1 MDRTDVVCNLFEFL
15 AMVADRKSVKERCS
29 RTEDNEL
36 LQYVGQAL
44 ELHQKDKAVQR
55 AGLQLYEAI
64 LMHASEKSQR
74 QFAKKIFRA
83 VGENLQK
90 NNDDPAICFS
100 SYSILCT
107 LTDKMGDKLAPWIER
122 ILSMILTTIS
132 QLFSAE
138 LVAKCMTLL
147 EHMATD
153 EDSLYVM
160 AAHPRCLLVFTD
172 ALGIL
177 GVSYLGACITAL
189 EYLLRILEEDTAM
202 HIVTENLNDQ
212 HVPELQYYL
221 TLQSEFLV
229 KTDRFVKLVEEAAEV
244 DEGAMEYWQQ
254 LVDAIKSIVDE
265 LVQERQL
272 QAGLTPT
279 NADANAV
286 ALPVSA
292 ADHVLPGNAG
302 NTDSSTSAA
311 SVSTNNTNSMY
322 ISADSSTNDLHPNH
336 PSFHE
341 TNSDKK
347 PFPHLDSAERMGGFN
362 PILQINTSKRK
373 SSKNVLAAAA
383 VGKPVE
389 VSENSEVDEGEEE
402 EEEEEVEE
410 NKDENA
416 MMSRGRAQTV
426 VATGM
431 NFFVF
436 FFCFIHSVA

>member
-1 MDRTDVVCNLFEFL
+1 MDRTDVICNMFEFF

-189 EYLLRILEEDTAM
+189 EYLLRILEDDTAM

-212 HVPELQYYL
+212 HTPELKYYL
-221 TLQSEFLV
+221 TLQSEFLT
-229 KTDRFVKLVEEAAEV
+229 KTDRFLKLVEEAAEV
-244 DEGAMEYWQQ
+244 DEGAMEYCQQ

-265 LVQERQL
+265 LVQERL
-272 QAGLTPT
+272 IRAGLTSG
-279 NADANAV
+279 D

-292 ADHVLPGNAG
+292 TNNSPPG
-302 NTDSSTSAA
+302 NTDSSATAA
-311 SVSTNNTNSMY
+311 SVTANNTSSMF
-322 ISADSSTNDLHPNH
+322 ISADSSTNDLHINH
-336 PSFHE
+336 PSAGE

-347 PFPHLDSAERMGGFN
+347 PFPHLDSAERMGGLN
-362 PILQINTSKRK
+362 PMMQVDTSKRK
-373 SSKNVLAAAA
+373 SSNNVLAAA
-383 VGKPVE
+383 VE
-389 VSENSEVDEGEEE
+389 VSEKSEVGEQQEEEGEEE
-402 EEEEEVEE
+402 NEREIVV
-410 NKDENA
+410 
-416 MMSRGRAQTV
+416 SRGRAQTV
-426 VATGM
+426 IATG
-431 NFFVF
+431 NCF
-436 FFCFIHSVA
+436 FFTQVCSSPCLLVF